1 MGDDRPMSSGMVSRW
16 PVVVALPV
24 DASDLDADGRL
35 TNAAVEHLFAG
46 ARAAYFDRC
55 ATVDDSRL
63 EIRKSTARARDAAPG
78 DGVTVSVNVV
88 EVLRDSFTMEARLRP
103 ADGDGIAATA
113 WCSLSPGAEVSKAM
127 RDEFIA
133 LAHAASHIH

>member
-1 MGDDRPMSSGMVSRW
+1 MVSRW
-16 PVVVALPV
+16 PVVVELPIE
-24 DASDLDADGRL
+24 ASDKGADGQL
-35 TNAAVEHLFAG
+35 TNTAVARLFAQ

-55 ATVDDSRL
+55 ATVDVSRV
-63 EIRKSTARARDAAPG
+63 EIRKSTSRAGDTAPRDA
-78 DGVTVSVNVV
+78 VTVSVSVV
-88 EVLRDSFTMEARLRP
+88 EVLRDRFTMEARVRP

-133 LAHAASHIH
+133 LAHGASHIH